1 MAEAAAASAA
11 SHVAEAKK
19 LAERVRNGE
28 AVAISLG
35 PSITRKEAEAIL
47 IAEGLT
53 KADIQFIDLVSTL
66 TDEQYEGYNAAVD
79 AARDRAEKAVKRA
92 MLRKHARERR

>member
-53 KADIQFIDLVSTL
+53 KADIRFIDPSASTL

-79 AARDRAEKAVKRA
+79 PLLVIVRKKR
-92 MLRKHARERR
+92 